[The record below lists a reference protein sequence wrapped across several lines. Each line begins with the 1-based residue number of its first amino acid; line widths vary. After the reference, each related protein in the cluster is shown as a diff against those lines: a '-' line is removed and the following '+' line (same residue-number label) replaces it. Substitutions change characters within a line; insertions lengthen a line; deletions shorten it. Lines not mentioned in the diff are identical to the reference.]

1 MSVLHSVYFYFKK
14 DNPERVEEMRQA
26 IMKDLGAIKTVQ
38 TLYAGAP
45 LGMERDVVDNEYTMS
60 LHAIFRDREA
70 LNSYLTDAIHLE
82 FLKKFGSDWKKIRVF
97 DTKLV

>member
-26 IMKDLGAIKTVQ
+26 IMKDLAAIKTVQ

-45 LGMERDVVDNEYTMS
+45 LGMERDVVDNDYTMS

-82 FLKKFGSDWKKIRVF
+82 FLKKFGDDWKKIRVF

>member
-14 DNPERVEEMRQA
+14 DDPKRIEETRDA
-26 IMKDLGAIKTVQ
+26 IMHDLSSIKTVQ

-45 LGMERDVVDNEYTMS
+45 LGMERDVVDNDYQLS

-70 LNSYLTDAIHLE
+70 LNAYLTDEDHLE
-82 FLKKFGSDWKKIRVF
+82 FLHNFSKDWKKIRVF
-97 DTKLV
+97 DTNLV